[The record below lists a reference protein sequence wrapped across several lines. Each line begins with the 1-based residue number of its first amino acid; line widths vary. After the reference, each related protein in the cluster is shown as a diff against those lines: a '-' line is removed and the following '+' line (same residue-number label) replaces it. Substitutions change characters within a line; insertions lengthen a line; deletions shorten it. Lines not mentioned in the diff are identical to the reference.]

1 MGRCL
6 SASPREPDTARAT
19 VLLILLL
26 LLPATVARAQ
36 VNGSVS
42 VLADALPDVSESSGA
57 QPVYELRTRVSAEWR
72 SQLGAQWRFNVSGH
86 VDTLLADRG
95 PTGDSSARD
104 AIVRPGDL
112 YVEYGA
118 DRFDLRAG
126 MSRIVWGRLDEFQPT
141 DVVNPLDLTRFLLE
155 GRSEARLPVA
165 VVRGRLFL
173 PHATTVEGIVVP
185 VFRAARFDQLAEESS
200 PFNLLT
206 TTGAT
211 VDRQEPEFSA
221 ANLQGGVRVTTTS
234 GRVDWAVTAYRGFR
248 AFPTL
253 TLVPTFA
260 PPPLVFETFPR
271 FTMLGGD
278 FETVR
283 GAWGVRGEVAA
294 FVDDELQSTV
304 LARGVA
310 GRSLD
315 AGVGLDRKAGNY
327 RIAGDVLWSSRHV
340 DLDDESPRSL
350 SLAADE
356 LDGNDLNLVLAAERS
371 FARETRTVRVFV
383 VHDPFDE
390 TTFARVIAGFSLRD
404 NLTLEGSGGLFV
416 GTSDDTLGRL
426 SRRDFVYA
434 RLKIFF

>member
-1 MGRCL
+1 M
-6 SASPREPDTARAT
+6 
-19 VLLILLL
+19 LLL
-26 LLPATVARAQ
+26 LLAGSGAGAQ
-36 VNGSVS
+36 VSGSAS
-42 VLADALPDVSESSGA
+42 VMADVLPDVSDTPGA
-57 QPVYELRTRVSAEWR
+57 QPIYELRTRVSAEWR
-72 SQLGAQWRFNVSGH
+72 DQLGAHWRFNLSGD

-155 GRSEARLPVA
+155 GRSEARLPVS

-173 PHATTVEGIVVP
+173 PHSTTVEGIVVP
-185 VFRAARFDQLAEESS
+185 VFRSGRFDQLAEESS
-200 PFNLLT
+200 PFNLVT
-206 TTGAT
+206 TAGAT

-221 ANLQGGVRVTTTS
+221 ANVQGGVRVTTTT
-234 GRVDWAVTAYRGFR
+234 GRVDWAVSGYRGFR

-260 PPPLVFETFPR
+260 PPTLVRETFPR
-271 FTMLGGD
+271 FTMIGGD

-294 FVDDELQSTV
+294 FVEDELQSSV
-304 LARGVA
+304 LARGVP
-310 GRSLD
+310 GRSID

-327 RIAGDVLWSSRHV
+327 RIAGDVLWSNRHV
-340 DLDDESPRSL
+340 DLDGESSPRTL

-356 LDGNDLNLVLAAERS
+356 LNGDDLNFVLAAERS

-383 VHDPFDE
+383 VNDPLDA
-390 TTFARVIAGFSLRD
+390 TTFARVIAGFNLRD
-404 NLTLEGSGGLFV
+404 DLTLEGSGGLFV
-416 GTSDDTLGRL
+416 GTSADTLGRL
-426 SRRDFVYA
+426 SRRDFFYA